1 LEVLKTSLALLENAV
16 GFVSVNVTM
25 QLVEVMGKRYP
36 RGSMV
41 GLPQLRMQEAVV
53 TGIPAGVMR
62 RVFALGV
69 LNWSE
74 NV

>member
-1 LEVLKTSLALLENAV
+1 
-16 GFVSVNVTM
+16 M

-41 GLPQLRMQEAVV
+41 GLPQLRMQVAVV